1 MVKVLFRVDASTKIG
16 LGHLLRSLSLALALK
31 TLGTE
36 SLFLTNNLSSSQK
49 QVEPHGFAVNA
60 LPSVGSWT
68 AEDIKSTLELADWN
82 GCRTILVD
90 SHEVGEDYLA
100 QLRSAGLFVI
110 VRDDLALQP
119 FSCQMLISGNADA
132 GQLPYHS
139 SSGDTQFLLGPKY
152 IVLRPE
158 YQGLPTRNISAS
170 VHNVLV
176 ILGGADSKNLMPS
189 ILNLLDK
196 IPGDF
201 AVTAVVGPFF
211 DNLTHIQAAAKN
223 ANRIISLI
231 YCPDSVHDLML
242 EADLAIS
249 AAGQT
254 LYELACTGCP
264 SVAIKVASNQLGQM
278 QAMERAGFLQGSI
291 DAGDRDCWDIIGE
304 SAAHLLIDPTARQRL
319 STTGQQLVD
328 GQGAQRVAE
337 AIMQKLIS

>member
-1 MVKVLFRVDASTKIG
+1 VVKVLFRVDASTKIG

-119 FSCQMLISGNADA
+119 FSCQMLINGNADA

-254 LYELACTGCP
+254 LYELACSGCP
-264 SVAIKVASNQLGQM
+264 SVVIKVASNQSGQM
-278 QAMERAGFLQGSI
+278 RAMESAGFLQGSI
-291 DAGDRDCWDIIGE
+291 DAGDRDCWEIIGE
-304 SAAHLLIDPTARQRL
+304 SAARLLIDPAARQRL
-319 STTGQQLVD
+319 STTGQLLVD
-328 GQGAQRVAE
+328 GQGAKRVAE